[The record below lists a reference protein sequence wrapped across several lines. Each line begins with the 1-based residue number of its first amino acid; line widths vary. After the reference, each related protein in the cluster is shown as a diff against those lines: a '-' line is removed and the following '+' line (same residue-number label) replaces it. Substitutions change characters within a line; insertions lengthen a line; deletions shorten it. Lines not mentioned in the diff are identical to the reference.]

1 MSRRRSFPKTLV
13 VEGKTDVYAV
23 ASLVKYFVDWPD
35 SERPVEITALNGADR
50 LDAGLVEAVAFAAT
64 RIGFILD
71 ADVDASSRYSSVR
84 HQIGNYCP
92 GLPAN
97 MPSGG
102 AIADGPDGRKWGIW
116 IMPDN
121 RNPGGVETFLSRLVA
136 PGQDPLW
143 RLAEESVA
151 RARLINAPFR
161 NAHRDQAQLYT
172 WLAWQDKPGQSL
184 GVALQQRTLDPA
196 SEHAQPF
203 IQWMMRLFGLTPRV
217 PAAI

>member
-71 ADVDASSRYSSVR
+71 ADVDASSRYSSIR

-121 RNPGGVETFLSRLVA
+121 RNPGGVETFLS
-136 PGQDPLW
+136 PHFHF
-143 RLAEESVA
+143 E
-151 RARLINAPFR
+151 
-161 NAHRDQAQLYT
+161 
-172 WLAWQDKPGQSL
+172 
-184 GVALQQRTLDPA
+184 
-196 SEHAQPF
+196 
-203 IQWMMRLFGLTPRV
+203 PRV
-217 PAAI
+217 RISWMLVRINIDRGLKAAKTPAEDSTQWVTNKTSPFS